1 MKFRYVCVDCG
12 KEYVTDKIVYQ
23 CPECAAKQQ
32 EGEFPRGYLKVIYDT
47 QDLRKLA
54 GKDHVTIYDFF
65 PYEVPNKEVYPV
77 GTTPII
83 VPKRLNEKLGLKN
96 VFCKMDAYLPSGSF
110 KDRASQLIAAQAI
123 AHNEKRIALASTGNA
138 GAAMSCAGAA
148 YGLDIILF
156 VPETAPINKLMQS
169 VLYGATVVPVKGSY
183 DDAFLLSIEYT
194 RHFGGI
200 NRNTAYNPMT
210 IEGKKSVSIELF
222 EQLGRK
228 APDVVYV
235 PVGDG
240 CIISGVYK
248 GFYDLMQAG
257 LIDRIPYSVC
267 SQSEKSNAISMA
279 FETSE
284 FRSISATTRADS
296 ISVDI
301 PASGRMAVQ
310 YLKEFGGWCTQ
321 VSEEEILDA
330 QMTLVHDSG
339 IFVEPASATAWAAMN
354 KDRDMLRKHFGE
366 DASICVLLTGIGDGF
381 IQTEVDGKSIMFG
394 RADNLRE
401 LGIEIPQD
409 ITAEDGYEEDVSVMY
424 MIFKGKL
431 VAKMNIVYSLDSDFE
446 YIVKQLAVS
455 GMSICI
461 KTLDPNI
468 DEEMIKSRVKL
479 DEYPMR
485 VIRYSSLEEIANEA
499 EHSDSGVVARGSSK
513 GLLETVTYCEK
524 VLEAKR
530 TNSFICLIQAI
541 IGIVILAVILISGN
555 FSSVRSFYSVLLQL
569 FWLIPMGIVTKALL
583 R

>member
-1 MKFRYVCVDCG
+1 MKFRYVCVDCD
-12 KEYVTDKIVYQ
+12 KQYVTDKIIYQ
-23 CPECAAKQQ
+23 CPECAAKQK
-32 EGEFPRGYLKVIYDT
+32 EGEFPRGYLKVIYDEK
-47 QDLRKLA
+47 DLRKLA
-54 GKDHVTIYDFF
+54 EKDHVTIYDFF
-65 PYEVPNKEVYPV
+65 PYDVPNKEVYPV
-77 GTTPII
+77 GITPIV

-96 VFCKMDAYLPSGSF
+96 IFCKMDSYLPSGSF

-257 LIDRIPYSVC
+257 LIDRIPYIVC

-279 FETSE
+279 FETGA
-284 FRSISATTRADS
+284 FKSIEASTRADS

-310 YLKEFGGWCTQ
+310 YLKKYDGWCTQ
-321 VSEEEILDA
+321 VTEKEILDA
-330 QMTLVHDSG
+330 QMSLVHDSG
-339 IFVEPASATAWAAMN
+339 IFVEPASSAAWAALI
-354 KDRDMLRKHFGE
+354 KDKDMLVKRFGS
-366 DASICVLLTGIGDGF
+366 DVSVCVLLTGIGFKDMAVFDGR
-381 IQTEVDGKSIMFG
+381 VSMPASI
-394 RADNLRE
+394 E
-401 LGIEIPQD
+401 
-409 ITAEDGYEEDVSVMY
+409 
-424 MIFKGKL
+424 
-431 VAKMNIVYSLDSDFE
+431 
-446 YIVKQLAVS
+446 
-455 GMSICI
+455 
-461 KTLDPNI
+461 
-468 DEEMIKSRVKL
+468 
-479 DEYPMR
+479 
-485 VIRYSSLEEIANEA
+485 
-499 EHSDSGVVARGSSK
+499 
-513 GLLETVTYCEK
+513 
-524 VLEAKR
+524 
-530 TNSFICLIQAI
+530 NSAQ
-541 IGIVILAVILISGN
+541 AVIDR
-555 FSSVRSFYSVLLQL
+555 FS
-569 FWLIPMGIVTKALL
+569 K
-583 R
+583 

>member
-12 KEYVTDKIVYQ
+12 REYVTDDIIYQ
-23 CPECAAKQQ
+23 CPACAADQK

-47 QDLRKLA
+47 QDLRKLSQ
-54 GKDHVTIYDFF
+54 KDHVSIYDFF

-77 GTTPII
+77 RTTPII
-83 VPKRLNEKLGLKN
+83 VPRRLNERIGLKN

-123 AHNEKRIALASTGNA
+123 AHDEKRIALASTGNA

-194 RHFGGI
+194 KHFGGI

-257 LIDRIPYSVC
+257 LIDRIPYIVC
-267 SQSEKSNAISMA
+267 SQSEKSDAISTA
-279 FETSE
+279 FETGE
-284 FRSISATTRADS
+284 FKSISATTRADS

-310 YLKEFGGWCTQ
+310 YLKQYGGWCTR
-321 VSEEEILDA
+321 VTEDEILDA

-339 IFVEPASATAWAAMN
+339 IFVEPASATAWAAMC
-354 KDRDMLRKHFGE
+354 KDSQMLKERFGE
-366 DASICVLLTGIGDGF
+366 DVSICVLLTGIGFKDMAVFDG
-381 IQTEVDGKSIMFG
+381 
-394 RADNLRE
+394 
-401 LGIEIPQD
+401 
-409 ITAEDGYEEDVSVMY
+409 
-424 MIFKGKL
+424 
-431 VAKMNIVYSLDSDFE
+431 
-446 YIVKQLAVS
+446 
-455 GMSICI
+455 
-461 KTLDPNI
+461 
-468 DEEMIKSRVKL
+468 RVKMPASI
-479 DEYPMR
+479 E
-485 VIRYSSLEEIANEA
+485 
-499 EHSDSGVVARGSSK
+499 
-513 GLLETVTYCEK
+513 
-524 VLEAKR
+524 
-530 TNSFICLIQAI
+530 NSAQ
-541 IGIVILAVILISGN
+541 AVIDR
-555 FSSVRSFYSVLLQL
+555 FS
-569 FWLIPMGIVTKALL
+569 
-583 R
+583 